1 VAGVVSASVTGHNGK
16 VFRED
21 IDNLA
26 FALVAPLRAY
36 DDRSFALLQMQ
47 SPWNLIGAA
56 APAAIA
62 GSHTLVARDEPTS
75 R

>member
-1 VAGVVSASVTGHNGK
+1 LGAH
-16 VFRED
+16 
-21 IDNLA
+21 
-26 FALVAPLRAY
+26 

-47 SPWNLIGAA
+47 STWNLNGAA

-62 GSHTLVARDEPTS
+62 GSHTLVARSEPTS